1 MKDVVRYAEM
11 LDLYG
16 GILTEKQ
23 FEMLDSYYC
32 RDLTLE
38 EIAENNGISK
48 QAVHFAIKNAQ
59 AKISKL
65 EKQLGI
71 LARHDALEEMLSE
84 AEEAIRNGE
93 DDALVIRRLEDIAKK
108 L

>member
-1 MKDVVRYAEM
+1 MKDIVRYAEM

-38 EIAENNGISK
+38 EIAENNGVSK

-59 AKISKL
+59 AKITRL

-71 LARHDALEEMLSE
+71 LAKHDVLEEMLSE
-84 AEEAIRNGE
+84 AKDAIRRGE
-93 DDALVIRRLEDIAKK
+93 DDELIISRLDDIAKK